1 MQVQSANFLSPER
14 LQTRPP
20 LARQQSGVVL
30 IIALILLIV
39 ISLLAVTSLRN
50 AGSSE
55 SVSSNVR
62 TTELASQAAEIAL
75 RYCEA
80 AAVEIASSTGPYTT
94 TFPAANILPGVTPP
108 APANWQNVT
117 AWDAATSS
125 STMTFAL
132 ALTLV
137 NQSGM
142 TMSTYRRAPECMI
155 EQMPAVQTGSTTV
168 TTTSSYV
175 ITARGFGPEVPAVAS
190 GSARI
195 RPVGSE
201 VWMQS
206 SIELGD

>member
-1 MQVQSANFLSPER
+1 MTMQVQSANFLSPEL
-14 LQTRPP
+14 LQTRQP

-30 IIALILLIV
+30 IIALILLVV

-55 SVSSNVR
+55 SISSNVR

-80 AAVEIASSTGPYTT
+80 AAAEIASSAGPYTT
-94 TFPAANILPGVTPP
+94 TFPAANILPATT
-108 APANWQNVT
+108 PANWKNVA

-125 STMTFAL
+125 STRTFAL

-137 NQSGM
+137 NQTGM
-142 TMSTYRRAPECMI
+142 AMSTYKRAPECMI
-155 EQMPAVQTGSTTV
+155 EQMPTVQTGSTTV
-168 TTTSSYV
+168 TTNSSYV
-175 ITARGFGPEVPAVAS
+175 VTARGFGPEVPAVAS

-206 SIELGD
+206 SLEFGN